1 LASLFPFPGPE
12 SRFVPVRPMTFKS
25 KIIAGFGTALVILT
39 GVEVLSFRSMVQNGE
54 DRAWVTHTYL
64 VLQKLDAVLAN
75 NVDVETGQRGYI
87 LTGEELYLEPYNEG
101 LKRVQ
106 ENLKELRELTSDNST
121 QQRAMALLEPLIAA
135 RLATAKERVSIR
147 REKGME
153 AAIEAIRTGPGQQEM
168 DEIRAQVVEMK
179 LGEDRLLKLRSE
191 DADAT
196 SRTARTVIVL
206 GEVLAIVFLCL
217 AGAIV
222 GQEMMHR
229 GWAEEEVRQLNT
241 NLERRVA
248 ERTAELD
255 ERAKELARSN
265 AELQQFAYVASHDLQ
280 EPLRMV
286 ASFTQLLAKRYKD
299 KLDDDAQEFINYAV
313 DGATRMQTLI
323 SDLLAY
329 ARIGT
334 QGKSLVPT
342 DCEALFSRVLESLKF
357 AMQESGTVISRDPLP
372 VVMADPQQLGQLFQ
386 NLLTNAMKFRGA
398 EPPRVK
404 ISVERTGSDWKISV
418 RDNGIGI
425 SQEHADR
432 IFVIFQRLHTKT
444 EYPGTGIGLSICKKI
459 VERHGGRIWVEPS
472 PGGGSTFLFTIPV
485 APVQKVEERE
495 QNELRIPVTAD

>member
-1 LASLFPFPGPE
+1 
-12 SRFVPVRPMTFKS
+12 MTFKS
-25 KIIAGFGTALVILT
+25 KIIAGFGAALAILILV
-39 GVEVLSFRSMVQNGE
+39 GVVSFRTMVQNGE

-75 NVDVETGQRGYI
+75 TVDVETGQRGYI
-87 LTGEELYLEPYNEG
+87 LTGEESYLVPYNDG

-106 ENLKELRELTSDNST
+106 ENLKQLRELTAENST
-121 QQRAMALLEPLIAA
+121 QQRAMDLLKPLVAA
-135 RLATAKERVSIR
+135 RLVTANERVAIR
-147 REKGME
+147 REKGLE
-153 AAIEAIRTGPGQQEM
+153 AGIEALRNGPGERQM
-168 DEIRAQVVEMK
+168 DEIRMQIGEMR
-179 LGEDRLLKLRSE
+179 LEEDRLLKLRSE
-191 DADAT
+191 EADAS
-196 SRTARTVIVL
+196 SRTARPVIVL
-206 GEVLAIVFLCL
+206 GEVLAVVFLCS
-217 AGAIV
+217 AAAIV
-222 GQEMMHR
+222 GQEMMYR
-229 GWAEEEVRQLNT
+229 KWAEEEVHKINAD
-241 NLERRVA
+241 LERRVA

-286 ASFTQLLAKRYKD
+286 ASFTQLLAKRYKG

-323 SDLLAY
+323 SDLLTY

-334 QGKSLVPT
+334 QGKPLVPT
-342 DCEALFSRVLESLKF
+342 DCEALFNRVLESLKF
-357 AMQESGTVISRDPLP
+357 AIEESGTAISRDPLP
-372 VVMADPQQLGQLFQ
+372 VVMADPQRLGQLFQ
-386 NLLTNAMKFRGA
+386 NLLTNAIKFRGA
-398 EPPRVK
+398 EPPHVK
-404 ISVERTGSDWKISV
+404 ISVERNGSDWKISV

-425 SQEHADR
+425 PQEHADR

-485 APVQKVEERE
+485 APVQKVEERN
-495 QNELRIPVTAD
+495 QNELRIRVTAD

>member
-1 LASLFPFPGPE
+1 
-12 SRFVPVRPMTFKS
+12 MTFKS
-25 KIIAGFGTALVILT
+25 KIIAGFGTALVILI
-39 GVEVLSFRSMVQNGE
+39 GVGVLSFRSMVQSGE
-54 DRAWVTHTYL
+54 DGEWVTHTHI
-64 VLQKLDAVLAN
+64 VLEKLDAILTNLIDA
-75 NVDVETGQRGYI
+75 ETGQRGYI
-87 LTGEELYLEPYNEG
+87 ITGEKSYLEPYNDA
-101 LKRVQ
+101 RAQV
-106 ENLKELRELTSDNST
+106 NRNVAELRVLTADNPI
-121 QQRAMALLEPLIAA
+121 QQRALNLMEPAIATMLSTLQDRIEIQDRDGLSA
-135 RLATAKERVSIR
+135 AAEVVRMGSAKLH
-147 REKGME
+147 
-153 AAIEAIRTGPGQQEM
+153 M
-168 DEIRAQVVEMK
+168 DEIRALIAGMMLEEN
-179 LGEDRLLKLRSE
+179 GLLKSRSE
-191 DADAT
+191 EADASLRKT
-196 SRTARTVIVL
+196 RFVIVA
-206 GEVLAIVFLCL
+206 GEVLGIAFLCL

-229 GWAEEEVRQLNT
+229 KWAEEEVRQLNT
-241 NLERRVA
+241 DLERRVA

-286 ASFTQLLAKRYKD
+286 ASFTQLLAKRYKG

-323 SDLLAY
+323 SDLLTY

-334 QGKSLVPT
+334 QGKPLVPT
-342 DCEALFSRVLESLKF
+342 DCEALFNRVLESLKF
-357 AMQESGTVISRDPLP
+357 AIEESGTVISRDPLP

-386 NLLTNAMKFRGA
+386 NLLTNAIKFRGV

-404 ISVERTGSDWKISV
+404 ISVERNGSDWKISV

-425 SQEHADR
+425 PQEHADR

-472 PGGGSTFLFTIPV
+472 QGGGSTFLFTIPV
-485 APVQKVEERE
+485 APVQKVEERK
-495 QNELRIPVTAD
+495 QNELRIPITAD